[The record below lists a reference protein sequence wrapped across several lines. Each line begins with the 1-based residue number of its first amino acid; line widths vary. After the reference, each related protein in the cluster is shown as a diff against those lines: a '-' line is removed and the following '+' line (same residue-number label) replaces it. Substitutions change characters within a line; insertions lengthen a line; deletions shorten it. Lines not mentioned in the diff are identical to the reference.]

1 MTLGDLTL
9 PISYEAA
16 RGYALVFTTQ
26 LAGRLAE
33 LHALHGSN
41 KCRPVPR
48 VMVDGRLMLSADVLT
63 EVEPGGLLAG
73 MWAAADKAVLNAAV
87 EVLPWADAVALLPPD
102 PVMPTAPA
110 SSPTLSPTAAPSG
123 GGTLAPGVAPSLGGA
138 IRR

>member
-9 PISYEAA
+9 PISYEEA
-16 RGYALVFTTQ
+16 RGYALVFTPP

-63 EVEPGGLLAG
+63 EIEPGGLLAD
-73 MWAAADKAVLNAAV
+73 MWEAADKDVLNAAV
-87 EVLPWADAVALLPPD
+87 EVLPWAEAVALLPVTPS
-102 PVMPTAPA
+102 MP
-110 SSPTLSPTAAPSG
+110 
-123 GGTLAPGVAPSLGGA
+123 
-138 IRR
+138 